1 MPKINFSM
9 PVFFVEDIE
18 ASKNFYLDIFDLEI
32 EMDFGENIVFKKAFS
47 IWQKARAE
55 KIIFQKEKET
65 QIKKDYN
72 DAELYFETKDIKSIW
87 EKVIVSKIE
96 IIHPIKEE
104 QWGQRVFRIY
114 DPDRFIIEVAEPMS
128 EVIKRFHLLGLSDEN
143 ISIKTQ
149 MPLELVKKTI
159 SNKDS

>member
-1 MPKINFSM
+1 MTKINYSM
-9 PVFFVEDIE
+9 TVIFVEDISI
-18 ASKNFYLDIFDLEI
+18 SKAFYQNMFDLEI

-47 IWQKARAE
+47 IWQRTRAE
-55 KIIFQKEKET
+55 KIIFQKEKAT
-65 QIKKDYN
+65 QIKKHYN
-72 DAELYFETKDIKSIW
+72 KIELYFETKDILSIW
-87 EKVIVSKIE
+87 EKIISSEVE

-114 DPDRFIIEVAEPMS
+114 DPDRFIIEVAEPMG
-128 EVIKRFHLLGLSDEN
+128 EVIKRFHQLGYSDEI

-159 SNKDS
+159 SNKNS